1 MDWSQRKVTH
11 AARKPP
17 NITHSVWIDVNTGG
31 GKEQCYLKRKKR
43 RRNERKKAKET
54 KTTQNNKREEK
65 KERMRKFQKKIPNPN
80 YKIPKKNPKSKIE
93 NTDYLKMIKVPRDI

>member
-31 GKEQCYLKRKKR
+31 GKEQCYSKRKKR

-65 KERMRKFQKKIPNPN
+65 KERMRKLQKRFQTQITKYLKKILSQNWK
-80 YKIPKKNPKSKIE
+80 YGLPKNDKS
-93 NTDYLKMIKVPRDI
+93 T